1 MACYILIFV
10 YAVSVSV
17 AITSRYFVDDLICVC
32 IYICMDESFTIR
44 PVTFNKKIIIL
55 ISCTL

>member
-44 PVTFNKKIIIL
+44 PVTFNKKN
-55 ISCTL
+55 